1 MRNYT
6 YAVLFLVI
14 CFLMWLSLVFSLI
27 AKFED
32 FDTLFSTT
40 PRAIMV
46 YILCGMVSI
55 VLTFVSY
62 LIIGYLQSGF

>member
-1 MRNYT
+1 
-6 YAVLFLVI
+6 
-14 CFLMWLSLVFSLI
+14 MWLSLVFSLI